1 MNVNAEK
8 GKLVQLQRAYIDCLT
23 VKANQWLKET
33 EPSKEVEFCVTEK
46 SAYLEQMRV
55 NVPLEYDNIMRIEQ
69 NNF

>member
-1 MNVNAEK
+1 
-8 GKLVQLQRAYIDCLT
+8 LT

-55 NVPLEYDNIMRIEQ
+55 HVPLEYENIMRVEQ